1 MTAHSDI
8 EARAAEW
15 LAYRDSAEGKDLR
28 EAEFEAWLAESMAN
42 RVAYLRLEAAWNRA
56 DRLASLR
63 APTQPMLLR
72 TEAPKTVRIPLYM
85 RLAASL
91 VVCAMAGA
99 YLAWLGRGPE
109 KQQSFATGIGGH
121 ETVALSDGSRIE
133 LNTDTSLRTGSAN
146 GRRNAWLD
154 RGEAYFSIAHDP
166 AHPFVVWAGKR
177 SVMVLG
183 TKFSV
188 HRDGDRL
195 TVMVEQGMVTV
206 SDGARHSALLAQ
218 GDTADVTS
226 ASFLRAH
233 ETPEEMADA
242 LSWRNGLLVFDH
254 ETLAAAVAQFNRYNG
269 EKLVVA
275 DAKAANLRIGGTFGC
290 NNIAGFVRLLGSA
303 FKLHEEYR
311 GDTVIISR

>member
-15 LAYRDSAEGKDLR
+15 LALRDSAEGKDLR

-63 APTQPMLLR
+63 APAQPMLLR
-72 TEAPKTVRIPLYM
+72 PEAPKTVRIPIYM

-91 VVCAMAGA
+91 IVCALAGA
-99 YLAWLGRGPE
+99 YIAWLDRAPE
-109 KQQSFATGIGGH
+109 TQQSFATGIGGH
-121 ETVALSDGSRIE
+121 ETVALSDGSQIE
-133 LNTDTSLRTGSAN
+133 LNTSTSVRTGFAD
-146 GRRNAWLD
+146 GKRNAWLD
-154 RGEAYFSIAHDP
+154 QGEAYFSVKHDA

-233 ETPEEMADA
+233 ETAQEIADA

-254 ETLAAAVAQFNRYNG
+254 ETLASAVAEFNRYNS

-275 DAKAANLRIGGTFGC
+275 DAKAANLRIGGTFGN
-290 NNIAGFVRLLGSA
+290 NNIAGFVRLLRSA
-303 FKLHEEYR
+303 FRLHEESR
-311 GDTVIISR
+311 GNTVIISR